1 MLEAERRSGLE
12 AMTMAFRD
20 RVDAGR
26 QLAERLAEYR
36 DEPVVVVVALPRGG
50 VPVAAEV
57 ARALRAPLDVL
68 VVRKLGCPWQ
78 PELGMGAIAEGDITV
93 LNEDL
98 IARLGV
104 DDAAIRTVADRERAE
119 LERRIRRYRG
129 ERPPVPVEGRTA
141 ILVDDGI
148 ATGSTARAAVD
159 VLRRRG
165 ASRVVLAAPVAPRE
179 AVATLGHAADEVV
192 TVETPLLFM
201 AIGQFYDDFSQTTD
215 DEVADLLAERS
226 EGSADVS

>member
-1 MLEAERRSGLE
+1 
-12 AMTMAFRD
+12 MTFRD

-26 QLAERLAEYR
+26 RLAERLAAYR
-36 DEPVVVVVALPRGG
+36 GGRTVVVALPRGG

-57 ARALRAPLDVL
+57 ARALDAPLDVL

-93 LNEDL
+93 LNEEL
-98 IARLGV
+98 IARIGA
-104 DDAAIRTVADRERAE
+104 DDGMIEAVADRERAE

-129 ERPPVPVEGRTA
+129 DRPPVPVEGRTV

-148 ATGSTARAAVD
+148 ATGSTARAAID

-165 ASRVVLAAPVAPRE
+165 ASRVVLAVPVAPQE
-179 AVATLGHAADEVV
+179 AVVSLGAVADEVV
-192 TVETPLLFM
+192 AVEVPRMFM
-201 AIGQFYDDFSQTTD
+201 AIGQFYDDFSQTRD
-215 DEVADLLAERS
+215 DEVAELLADRPTP
-226 EGSADVS
+226 SAGVH

>member
-1 MLEAERRSGLE
+1 
-12 AMTMAFRD
+12 MTFRD

-26 QLAERLAEYR
+26 RLAERLAVHSGESA
-36 DEPVVVVVALPRGG
+36 VVVALPRGG

-57 ARALRAPLDVL
+57 AKALGAPLDVL

-93 LNEDL
+93 RNEDL
-98 IARLGV
+98 IERIGV
-104 DDAAIRTVADRERAE
+104 DDATIRAVADRERAE
-119 LERRIRRYRG
+119 LDRRVRRYRG
-129 ERPPVPVEGRTA
+129 DRPPVPVEGRTA

-165 ASRVVLAAPVAPRE
+165 ASRVVLAVPVAPRE
-179 AVATLGHAADEVV
+179 AVIALGDVADEVV
-192 TVETPLLFM
+192 AVETPRLFM
-201 AIGQFYDDFSQTTD
+201 AIGQFYDDFTQTSD
-215 DEVADLLAERS
+215 DEVATLLAARSAERP
-226 EGSADVS
+226 EGSADVR

>member
-1 MLEAERRSGLE
+1 
-12 AMTMAFRD
+12 MTMTFRD

-26 QLAERLAEYR
+26 RLAERLAVHSGESA
-36 DEPVVVVVALPRGG
+36 VVVALPRGG

-57 ARALRAPLDVL
+57 AKALGAPLDVL

-93 LNEDL
+93 RNEDL
-98 IARLGV
+98 IERIGV
-104 DDAAIRTVADRERAE
+104 DDATIRAVADRERAE
-119 LERRIRRYRG
+119 LDRRVRRYRG
-129 ERPPVPVEGRTA
+129 DRPPVPVEGRTA

-165 ASRVVLAAPVAPRE
+165 ASRVVLAVPVAPRE
-179 AVATLGHAADEVV
+179 AVIALGDVADEVV
-192 TVETPLLFM
+192 AVETPRLFM
-201 AIGQFYDDFSQTTD
+201 AIGQFYDDFTQTSD
-215 DEVADLLAERS
+215 DEVATLLAERS
-226 EGSADVS
+226 AERPEGSADVR